1 MSGPRSCP
9 SGQAQVVLEP
19 VQSQTHGGLQKRI
32 QQRHLLG
39 GVTGLVDE
47 GTEDEGG
54 EWDCCASCSLGPGT
68 EQVHPGV
75 GILLRSTTYQNRQG
89 RTQGS
94 PCLVQSYRVLLG
106 GHHLAVVPL
115 HQVDASDLMPVGEQ
129 QSGSPSHF
137 QLSLT
142 HSPLAQRNSP
152 AVQLGTPSPPQR
164 SGPSS
169 ELSEQSGSP
178 SQLHM
183 SGTHSEV
190 LQRRWLGPQVRGD
203 AHLSSSLPSPQ
214 SSSPS
219 HT

>member
-1 MSGPRSCP
+1 MKKSIWP
-9 SGQAQVVLEP
+9 SENSYTCTCFVFKMVVRHKHSLLNSRTRVTHVPFSIELHTFTCTETFSDRGQPFQRWVWVTALERQRRCLP
-19 VQSQTHGGLQKRI
+19 DNETEKSKHNKERNSRQS
-32 QQRHLLG
+32 
-39 GVTGLVDE
+39 D
-47 GTEDEGG
+47 
-54 EWDCCASCSLGPGT
+54 S
-68 EQVHPGV
+68 
-75 GILLRSTTYQNRQG
+75 
-89 RTQGS
+89 
-94 PCLVQSYRVLLG
+94 
-106 GHHLAVVPL
+106 
-115 HQVDASDLMPVGEQ
+115 SDLSL

-137 QLSLT
+137 QVSLT

-152 AVQLGTPSPPQR
+152 AVQFARRLSRYGTPSPPQR

-190 LQRRWLGPQVRGD
+190 LQRRWFGPQVRGE
-203 AHLSSSLPSPQ
+203 AHFSSSLPSPQ